1 MTNPWWR
8 CKLSCLKGILLRSI
22 ARLLRECSRGILI
35 WWLVVAM
42 YEGIVGQA
50 NENGREVTAV

>member
-1 MTNPWWR
+1 M
-8 CKLSCLKGILLRSI
+8 LRSI
-22 ARLLRECSRGILI
+22 ARLLREYSRGILI